1 MPAAGLDRD
10 AIARVALAQLDEV
23 GLEALSLRRVAKDLG
38 VHPSALYYH
47 FANKQE
53 LLDEMARVIVLD
65 TIGDRP
71 GPTGIHWDDWLIHL
85 ARTQRH
91 AARTHRD
98 GAVLMLRAR
107 PNADYQFAYLDTLI
121 ALLVAEGFTAE
132 GAGRAFAAVTSYAIG
147 VAAAEQQRVYIA
159 QDTATPPA
167 AADHPGFTAIA
178 NASSAEEASFEAG
191 LRWLIDGLRAD
202 LHTNSQQPT
211 NATPVDR

>member
-71 GPTGIHWDDWLIHL
+71 GPAGNHWDDWLIHL

-98 GAVLMLRAR
+98 GAILMLRGR
-107 PNADYQFAYLDTLI
+107 PNADYQYAYLDTLI
-121 ALLVAEGFTAE
+121 ALLVAEGFTPEA
-132 GAGRAFAAVTSYAIG
+132 AGRAFAAVSSYAIG

-159 QDTATPPA
+159 QDAATTLA
-167 AADHPGFTAIA
+167 SFADHPGFTAIA
-178 NASSAEEASFEAG
+178 NASSAEEASFEDG
-191 LRWLIDGLRAD
+191 LRWLIDGLRAE
-202 LHTNSQQPT
+202 L
-211 NATPVDR
+211 NAASEQLRS

>member
-23 GLEALSLRRVAKDLG
+23 GLEALSLRQVAKDLG

-53 LLDEMARVIVLD
+53 LLDEMARFIVLD
-65 TIGDRP
+65 TIGDRA
-71 GPTGIHWDDWLIHL
+71 GPAGNRWDDWLIHL
-85 ARTQRH
+85 ARTQRQ

-107 PNADYQFAYLDTLI
+107 PNADYQFSYLDALI
-121 ALLVAEGFTAE
+121 ALLIADGFTPDT
-132 GAGRAFAAVTSYAIG
+132 AGRAFAAVSSYAIG

-159 QDTATPPA
+159 QDPA
-167 AADHPGFTAIA
+167 AATHPGFTTIA
-178 NASSAEEASFEAG
+178 NAGAVEEAAFENG
-191 LRWLIDGLRAD
+191 LRWLINGMRAELD
-202 LHTNSQQPT
+202 TS
-211 NATPVDR
+211 AER